1 MNRLLIVI
9 LAICS
14 VPLYAQG
21 AQPDAADLK
30 AEARNAVGTIG
41 ADKHKTQT
49 YCEILDLERQLADQ
63 EENNTKKKNK
73 KRTKTRTRRRLRR
86 YCRK

>member
-41 ADKHKTQT
+41 ADNHKTQT
-49 YCEILDLERQLADQ
+49 YCEILELERQSWTDQ
-63 EENNTKKKNK
+63 EENNTQREEQKKDKDEDKKNSG
-73 KRTKTRTRRRLRR
+73 
-86 YCRK
+86 

>member
-1 MNRLLIVI
+1 MNRLV
-9 LAICS
+9 LAMLAVCT

-21 AQPDAADLK
+21 AQPDAAKLR

-49 YCEILDLERQLADQ
+49 
-63 EENNTKKKNK
+63 
-73 KRTKTRTRRRLRR
+73 
-86 YCRK
+86 